1 MFLHELASRAVFLYT
16 GIDEREKEV
25 EPQVKKLKR
34 LFVGIGILGLLSGC
48 GKNIPA
54 IDPALLQA
62 KSSILVVTGQEM
74 PDDVKTAL
82 QTALVNWRDK
92 KQTAFEWMDNTNAL
106 TEEQLS
112 KIKTR
117 SYDYIL
123 VAGHNL
129 VQNTLPAAA
138 NIPERKWVMLDDQLA
153 RQSPVVSGSNIMVKL
168 VPEDRF
174 RKEWSEWVSLQLD
187 NGRAIEWVTTSAYPI
202 PSEWAPSEEAEYINL
217 ADAEGW
223 YTQFQ
228 FQVNSHGPAWI
239 AVFAPLEAAQ
249 LQRLK
254 AAQVPVINMAAT
266 GIELQWG
273 GILASI
279 EDMMAKKAWTPGI
292 QPYSDAEAKINK
304 NL

>member
-1 MFLHELASRAVFLYT
+1 M
-16 GIDEREKEV
+16 
-25 EPQVKKLKR
+25 KKLKR

-54 IDPALLQA
+54 IDPVLLQG

-74 PDDVKTAL
+74 PDNVKAAL
-82 QTALVNWRDK
+82 QTTLVNWRDK
-92 KQTAFEWMDNTNAL
+92 KQTAFEWMDNTTAL
-106 TEEQLS
+106 TEEQLT

-174 RKEWSEWVSLQLD
+174 RQEWNEWVGQQLD
-187 NGRAIEWVTTSAYPI
+187 NGRPIEWVTTSAYPI
-202 PSEWAPSEEAEYINL
+202 PSEWAPSEEADYINL
-217 ADAEGW
+217 ADADGW

-228 FQVNSHGPAWI
+228 FQVRSHGPSWV
-239 AVFAPLEAAQ
+239 AVFAPLEAGQ

-254 AAQVPVINMAAT
+254 NMQVPVINMAST

-292 QPYSDAEAKINK
+292 QTYSNAEAKINK

>member
-1 MFLHELASRAVFLYT
+1 MASWPVFLYT
-16 GIDEREKEV
+16 GIDEWEKEV

-74 PDDVKTAL
+74 PDNVKTAL
-82 QTALVNWRDK
+82 QTALINWRDK
-92 KQTAFEWMDNTNAL
+92 KQTAFEWMDNTTPL

-138 NIPERKWVMLDDQLA
+138 SIPERKWVMLDDQLA
-153 RQSPVVSGSNIMVKL
+153 RQSPVVNGSNIMVKL

-174 RKEWSEWVSLQLD
+174 RKEWSEWVGLQLD
-187 NGRAIEWVTTSAYPI
+187 NDRAIEWVTTSAYPI

-217 ADAEGW
+217 ADSEGW

-228 FQVNSHGPAWI
+228 FQVHSHGPAWI

-254 AAQVPVINMAAT
+254 TMQVPVINMAST

-279 EDMMAKKAWTPGI
+279 EDMLAKKSWTPGI